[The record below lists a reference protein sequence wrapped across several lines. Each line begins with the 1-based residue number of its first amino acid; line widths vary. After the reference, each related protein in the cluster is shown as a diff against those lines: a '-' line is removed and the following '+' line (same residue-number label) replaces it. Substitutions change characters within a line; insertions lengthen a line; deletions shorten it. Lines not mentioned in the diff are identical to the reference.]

1 MVEQEPQACPA
12 APRRTPEEPHTAAPY
27 AAAQELADQEEWELE
42 VQVDQEEL
50 AYWEAEERQE

>member
-27 AAAQELADQEEWELE
+27 AAAQELADQEEWEQEDL
-42 VQVDQEEL
+42 EEL
-50 AYWEAEERQE
+50 ADWEAEE